1 MIDFELND
9 GIGIVRM
16 NNNSAKN
23 SFDIEF
29 AELFIDKVE
38 QANQESKA
46 IVISGVDTVFSA
58 GYNVKIIG
66 KDQKAT
72 EKLVELGGKIVVQ
85 LLNIR
90 KPVIA
95 ACTGHAIAL
104 GAVILLGCDFR
115 IGASGNFKLGLN
127 ETQLGLALPVF
138 ATELAKQRIPHQH
151 IHDVILGA
159 GLHSPEQAQKYGFL
173 DRVVDLDA
181 VVPESIAL
189 AQKLAE
195 YSART
200 YAVHK
205 KELNQSYADTVRAS
219 L

>member
-46 IVISGVDTVFSA
+46 IVISGVDNVFSA

-85 LLNIR
+85 LLDIR

-115 IGASGNFKLGLN
+115 IGASGNFKIGLN

-159 GLHSPEQAQKYGFL
+159 GLHNPEQAQKFGFL

-205 KELNQSYADTVRAS
+205 KELNHSYADTVRAS